1 MEISR
6 EDIDEAIDV
15 ADSRFPKRAAAFL
28 AGRDAFFGDDVDP
41 DARKENSDDSEKR
54 NENEDVGDDVTQKRH
69 TSRGR
74 SWTLDPSAVGEDSV
88 ARRRRASGDEG
99 VRGRA
104 RLPRLVLDEA
114 LRVFFK
120 PSPHFS
126 ARRRRS
132 IGSSSGS
139 RRATASATRATSR
152 TPTRRTC
159 WRSRW

>member
-54 NENEDVGDDVTQKRH
+54 NENEGVGDDVTTEKH

-74 SWTLDPSAVGEDSV
+74 SWTLDQSAVGELLGSHDV
-88 ARRRRASGDEG
+88 DALRVMKAYADAHDF
-99 VRGRA
+99 RGLA
-104 RLPRLVLDEA
+104 LDEA
-114 LRVFFK
+114 LAFLQAVPGSGRGAEDR
-120 PSPHFS
+120 S
-126 ARRRRS
+126 ARRAVRA
-132 IGSSSGS
+132 
-139 RRATASATRATSR
+139 RATASATRTTSR